1 MFQSRSEFQEFLN
14 NTPEKVVI
22 ILFTASWC
30 GPCKKAKP
38 VIYKYIKENPDFKYM
53 EIDYDIHSQF
63 AALMRVSSIPS
74 MFGFVNGE
82 RESTC
87 FSSNTLHIN
96 AFFQQIQNA
105 LSK

>member
-1 MFQSRSEFQEFLN
+1 MFQSRTEFQEFLN
-14 NTPEKVVI
+14 NIPEKVVI

-38 VIYKYIKENPDFKYM
+38 LIYQYIKQNPQYKYL
-53 EIDYDIHSQF
+53 EIDFDEHSQF

-87 FSSNTLHIN
+87 FSSNNLHITT
-96 AFFQQIQNA
+96 FFDQIQNA
-105 LSK
+105 LNK